1 MPIEV
6 WECLRFAGVNP
17 AVTVQDFLDN
27 QMPIQNALTAVTERL
42 WMLCEAPALP
52 AWASLDARKMNQLLR
67 HLWGLRKS
75 IDYVIFDTGAGLA
88 PQVLNFLIQAQEI
101 VVVTTPNIAA
111 TLDAYGLIKTIHKQ
125 NMNAKV

>member
-27 QMPIQNALTAVTERL
+27 QMPIQNALTAVAERL

-52 AWASLDARKMNQLLR
+52 AW
-67 HLWGLRKS
+67 
-75 IDYVIFDTGAGLA
+75 
-88 PQVLNFLIQAQEI
+88 QAWMR
-101 VVVTTPNIAA
+101 VR
-111 TLDAYGLIKTIHKQ
+111 
-125 NMNAKV
+125 